1 MGVVSPTP
9 MSRTK
14 PEPQPSE
21 APPLPHEDLSMVRAA
36 LGGDDAALKFLA
48 ERARIVPR
56 VLRGLNRRWGG
67 PLGVE
72 DIEDL
77 SQDVVVHVLEKLEAY
92 QGLSPFDAWLYRFCS
107 LQLRNRVRREV
118 FRRRVVV
125 EAEVEPAEQLDP
137 TDQLDGK
144 DLWAIVEELDP
155 TDRDIIRAKH
165 AQGLSFS
172 EIAERFGAASSSVKT
187 RYYRSLEQLRQR
199 AKLQREP
206 GRES

>member
-1 MGVVSPTP
+1 
-9 MSRTK
+9 
-14 PEPQPSE
+14 
-21 APPLPHEDLSMVRAA
+21 MVRAA
-36 LGGDDAALKFLA
+36 LGGDEAALKFLA

-77 SQDVVVHVLEKLEAY
+77 SQDVVVYVLEKLEAY

-125 EAEVEPAEQLDP
+125 SSETEPAEQLDP

-144 DLWAIVEELDP
+144 DMWAIVDELDP
-155 TDRDIIRAKH
+155 TDRDIIEAKH

-172 EIAERFGAASSSVKT
+172 EIGERLGAASSSIKT

-199 AKLQREP
+199 AKLHREP
-206 GRES
+206 EGES